1 MNPLEKLLAAGQLA
15 QAHAEAKKV
24 LARQP
29 ANREALVVLAR
40 LALLQGNLPQAEELT
55 AKAEAQGPTGDTV
68 LLRANVA
75 AQKGQLDVALKA
87 YQQVMAKE
95 PKRAEAHFGR
105 GMMLI
110 KQDKPEQALESLA
123 KAAQLAPDNSVF
135 RYRLGQVQLE
145 AGKDA
150 EGLATLRQVLT
161 QHPRFL
167 PAYLSLSH
175 ALASRDELPGARR
188 VLEQGLKELPRH
200 PRLLGALTVLSMALR
215 DVNAS
220 YKAASALAASRPR
233 DPDAQANLAQLLLA
247 RGQFQQVLHLCRT
260 MDSLGLA
267 TESLKMAEATCYEA
281 EEPPA
286 YDKAV
291 AAYEAGMGLAPDGWR
306 AANNLGQLLLR
317 MSEEQEAQH
326 LTRALTVLEEAV
338 RRAPQRPEP
347 QLNLALAFAR
357 AGQQTKAREQVKK
370 VLALPLPETDEVRQE
385 AARLEQALAKA

>member
-1 MNPLEKLLAAGQLA
+1 MNPLEKLLAAGQLS

-29 ANREALVVLAR
+29 ANREALVVLAK
-40 LALLQGNLPQAEELT
+40 LALLQGNLPQAEELI

-68 LLRANVA
+68 LVRANVA
-75 AQKGQLDVALKA
+75 AQKGQLEVALKA

-110 KQDKPEQALESLA
+110 KQDKTEQALESLA
-123 KAAQLAPDNSVF
+123 RAAQLAPDNAVF

-150 EGLATLRQVLT
+150 EGLATLRQVIS
-161 QHPRFL
+161 QQPGFM

-175 ALASRDELPGARR
+175 ALASRDDLTGAKR
-188 VLEQGLKELPRH
+188 VLEHGLKQLPRH
-200 PRLLGALTVLSMALR
+200 PRLLASLTVLSMALR

-220 YKAASALAASRPR
+220 YKAASALAAQRPR
-233 DPDAQANLAQLLLA
+233 DPDAQANMAQLMLA
-247 RGQFQQVLHLCRT
+247 RGQFPQVLHLCRT

-267 TESLKMAEATCYEA
+267 TEALKMAEATCYEA
-281 EEPPA
+281 SEPPA

-291 AAYEAGMGLAPDGWR
+291 EAYEAGMGLAPDGWR

-317 MSEEQEAQH
+317 MPAEKEEQH
-326 LTRALTVLEEAV
+326 LPRAITVLEEAI
-338 RRAPQRPEP
+338 RRAPQQPEP

-357 AGQQTKAREQVKK
+357 AGQQAKAREQVKK
-370 VLALPLPETDEVRQE
+370 VLALPLAETNEVREE
-385 AARLEQALAKA
+385 ALRLEQALELA

>member
-1 MNPLEKLLAAGQLA
+1 MNPLEKLLAAGQLP

-29 ANREALVVLAR
+29 TNRDALVVMAK
-40 LALLQGNLPQAEELT
+40 LALMDGKLPQAEEFVT
-55 AKAEAQGPTGDTV
+55 KAEAQGATGDT
-68 LLRANVA
+68 LLVRANVA
-75 AQKGQLDVALKA
+75 AQKGELEPALKL
-87 YQQVMAKE
+87 YQQALGKD

-105 GMMLI
+105 GLMLI
-110 KQDKPEQALESLA
+110 KLGKTEQSLEALA
-123 KAAQLAPDNSVF
+123 QAVQLAPTNAAF

-145 AGKDA
+145 AGKDE
-150 EGLATLRQVLT
+150 EGIASLQQAITDM
-161 QHPRFL
+161 PRFV
-167 PAYLSLSH
+167 PAYLSLTH
-175 ALASRDELPGARR
+175 ALASRDDLLGAKR
-188 VLEQGLKELPRH
+188 VLEKGLKELPRNS
-200 PRLLGALTVLSMALR
+200 RLLASLTVLSMALR

-220 YKAASALAASRPR
+220 YKAASALAANRPK
-233 DPDAQANLAQLLLA
+233 DPDAQANLAQLMLA
-247 RGQFQQVLHLCRT
+247 RGQYQQVLHLCRT
-260 MDSLGLA
+260 MDSLGLSN
-267 TESLKMAEATCYEA
+267 ESLKMAEATCYES

-317 MSEEQEAQH
+317 MPAEPAEQH
-326 LTRALTVLEEAV
+326 LPRAITVLEEAV

-347 QLNLALAFAR
+347 LLNLALALSR
-357 AGQQTKAREQVKK
+357 AGQQAKAREQVKK